1 MVNSEIIKY
10 KKLVLK
16 KNAHSSLNY
25 CFREP
30 DNIDASKTYPL
41 VLFLHGAGGRGNNNS
56 EQLYDAGSIDAFEDQ
71 SIFTNH
77 QTYLIAPQVPEN
89 KQWVNIKWST
99 LKHKMPKISE
109 TMELTL
115 ELIDNV
121 LKNKNNQ
128 IDTNR
133 VYLMGLSMGGY
144 GVWDILQR
152 RPKLFAA
159 VVPICGGGDVS
170 RSSLISHIP
179 IWAWH
184 GDRDDVIH
192 VSRSKSMFNELRK
205 IGGDIIYSEI
215 KGRGHDVWNDVWKSK
230 ELWDWLF
237 SKSLS
242 NN

>member
-1 MVNSEIIKY
+1 
-10 KKLVLK
+10 
-16 KNAHSSLNY
+16 
-25 CFREP
+25 
-30 DNIDASKTYPL
+30 
-41 VLFLHGAGGRGNNNS
+41 
-56 EQLYDAGSIDAFEDQ
+56 
-71 SIFTNH
+71 
-77 QTYLIAPQVPEN
+77 
-89 KQWVNIKWST
+89 
-99 LKHKMPKISE
+99 
-109 TMELTL
+109 ME
-115 ELIDNV
+115 EGI
-121 LKNKNNQ
+121 
-128 IDTNR
+128 
-133 VYLMGLSMGGY
+133 
-144 GVWDILQR
+144 
-152 RPKLFAA
+152 
-159 VVPICGGGDVS
+159 S